1 MQSAQNHIV
10 CIEDEEDIQEIIAF
24 NLERAGYKVSLAGDG
39 AQGLALVQ
47 DCMPDLVLLD
57 VMLPSMNGM
66 QVCQQLKA
74 NSETAGVPI
83 IMLSARSE
91 EDDIVK
97 GLTRGADDYIT
108 KPFSQAELMARIKV
122 ALRRKPQSNA
132 LCIKDVCLDPDLF
145 TCKINNQVIKLTTT
159 EFKLLQAMM
168 QQPGRA
174 FSREQ
179 LIQSALGEQT
189 DVVDRNID
197 VHIRAIRKAL
207 GDDHNIIET
216 VRGVGYR
223 CCNGEG

>member
-57 VMLPSMNGM
+57 VMLPSMHGM

-97 GLTRGADDYIT
+97 GLSRGADDYIT

-207 GDDHNIIET
+207 GDDNNIIET

-223 CCNGEG
+223 CSNGEA

>member
-1 MQSAQNHIV
+1 MQSAQHHIV

-24 NLERAGYKVSLAGDG
+24 NLERAGYQVSLAANGSD
-39 AQGLALVQ
+39 GLALVQ
-47 DCMPDLVLLD
+47 GSKPDLVLLD
-57 VMLPSMNGM
+57 VMLPGLNGM

-74 NSETAGVPI
+74 DVNTADIPI
-83 IMLSARSE
+83 LMLSARSE
-91 EDDIVK
+91 ENDIVK
-97 GLTRGADDYIT
+97 GLTGGADDYIT
-108 KPFSQAELMARIKV
+108 KPFSQAELLARIKV
-122 ALRRKPQSNA
+122 ALRRKPQSSA
-132 LCIKDVCLDPDLF
+132 LCIKQVCLDPDLF
-145 TCKINNQVIKLTTT
+145 TCKAADQSIKLTTT

-207 GDDHNIIET
+207 GDDNNIIET

-223 CCNGEG
+223 CSNGEA

>member
-189 DVVDRNID
+189 DVVDRNVD

-223 CCNGEG
+223 CGEG

>member
-189 DVVDRNID
+189 DVVDRNVD

-216 VRGVGYR
+216 VCGVGYR
-223 CCNGEG
+223 CGEG

>member
-1 MQSAQNHIV
+1 MQSAQHHIV

-24 NLERAGYKVSLAGDG
+24 NLERAGYQVSLAGDG

-47 DCMPDLVLLD
+47 ECMPDLVLLD
-57 VMLPSMNGM
+57 VMLPSLNGM

-74 NSETAGVPI
+74 KDATSDIPI

-91 EDDIVK
+91 EGDIVK
-97 GLTRGADDYIT
+97 GLTGGADDYIT

-132 LCIKDVCLDPDLF
+132 LCIKQVCLDPDLF
-145 TCKINNQVIKLTTT
+145 TCKVNNQAIKLTTT

-189 DVVDRNID
+189 DVVDRNVD
-197 VHIRAIRKAL
+197 VHIRAVRKAL
-207 GDDHNIIET
+207 GDDNNIVET
-216 VRGVGYR
+216 VRGIGYR
-223 CCNGEG
+223 CCGNDN